1 MAMRRNTNNNRKPP
15 AYRPTLPTCP
25 PAYLPTYL
33 PAYPPTCLPA
43 CLPPHLPTY
52 LPTYLAYRPPTLPT
66 LPTYLPACLPTF
78 LITYQPAC
86 PPTCLTTC
94 ASACLS
100 FCLPACLPARR
111 PACLHAR
118 TQNTTK
124 QIYKSTCPVC
134 CTLERREKEWPR
146 RVAPSAEGDAAAR
159 RNATRRSPPAL
170 QQTRPRRNCPC
181 KAMETRF
188 CHITAR
194 LRTMLLGL
202 PPNVSWGD
210 APATS
215 LITPPSLQI
224 ISALISLFAGV
235 P

>member
-1 MAMRRNTNNNRKPP
+1 MLPSLAIASSKLEHEMAMRRNTNNNRKPP

-100 FCLPACLPARR
+100 FCLPACPPASLLAYT
-111 PACLHAR
+111 PAHKIPTNKFTNLLA
-118 TQNTTK
+118 QF
-124 QIYKSTCPVC
+124 
-134 CTLERREKEWPR
+134 
-146 RVAPSAEGDAAAR
+146 DAHLKGAR
-159 RNATRRSPPAL
+159 RNGRGASHRLPKATRRREQLGDRLLRCNKLVPVEIVL
-170 QQTRPRRNCPC
+170 
-181 KAMETRF
+181 
-188 CHITAR
+188 AR
-194 LRTMLLGL
+194 QWKHD
-202 PPNVSWGD
+202 S
-210 APATS
+210 AT
-215 LITPPSLQI
+215 
-224 ISALISLFAGV
+224 
-235 P
+235 